1 MGDTSENLSRG
12 EQRWLGRG
20 GGGVGELGR
29 GRGCVQQCFVIR
41 EQKKTGGDL
50 RLWGRQN
57 VRGMARE
64 GAQGTGGAGKS

>member
-1 MGDTSENLSRG
+1 MTQVRTCPGVSKGDWREVV
-12 EQRWLGRG
+12 
-20 GGGVGELGR
+20 VGWVSLEEDTDD
-29 GRGCVQQCFVIR
+29 VQQCFVIR

-64 GAQGTGGAGKS
+64 GAQGTGSAGKS